1 MDRESVDNMTNS
13 TAPLNGVR
21 VADFSVHAAG
31 PFAGMILASLG
42 ADVIKIESAARLDIT
57 RRPHAMYGKP
67 PSSFEQVNAS
77 KRSVTLNLKE
87 SRALE
92 LAYDLVR
99 ISDVVLENFRPGV
112 MDRLGLGYPQLR
124 EIKPDVIMVSLSSN
138 GQTGPEARYAGYAP
152 MFAALGGLGY
162 LTGYP
167 DGPPVE
173 LRHAMDHTGGMMAAF
188 SAVAALCAHRN
199 HQVGQR
205 ADVAVRDIATAFMG
219 HALMDSAMNQRDA
232 RRMGNRDDAMAP
244 HGVFPC
250 TGDDQWITIAV
261 ADDAEWWALKG
272 VMGNPAWADSDDYG
286 DAFLRWQNQ
295 DSLESHLSDWT
306 RTHDAFELTDLL
318 QDAGI
323 AAFPSL
329 SADHLLD
336 GYPSCSPRS
345 FPDHHRPGP
354 RRATRGR
361 PSVAFLG
368 NSHRPIALDPRARP
382 GQPGGFL
389 RPARHGRNRTSRPAG
404 STDRLVGL
412 GLPNDRLGTKDSHCM
427 PTELIPQ
434 IIYGAVL
441 LFVLGSIAA
450 LWHRM
455 GSIQRDLGRL
465 EANVSGTQTSLNEK
479 TSSLNDKID
488 ATQASLNEK
497 IGATQASLNEK
508 IDGVQASLNEK
519 IDGVQVSLN
528 EKIDG
533 VQVSLNEKIDGVQV
547 SLNDL
552 TKTVTEMQLQMQRN
566 HYQMM
571 MAILSHSHR
580 PDGRP
585 TFDLP
590 PDFEP
595 TPSDTND

>member
-1 MDRESVDNMTNS
+1 MVNS
-13 TAPLNGVR
+13 SAPLSGVR
-21 VADFSVHAAG
+21 IADFSVHAAG

-87 SRALE
+87 PRALE

-124 EIKPDVIMVSLSSN
+124 EIKPDIIMVSLSSN

-152 MFAALGGLGY
+152 MFAALGGLGH

-219 HALMDSAMNQRDA
+219 HSLMDTAMNQRDA
-232 RRMGNRDDAMAP
+232 QRMGNRDDAMAP

-250 TGDDQWITIAV
+250 IGEDQWITIAV
-261 ADDAEWWALKG
+261 ANDAEWAALKAI
-272 VMGNPAWADSDDYG
+272 MGDPEWARSDDFG

-295 DSLESHLSDWT
+295 DALETQLSQWT
-306 RTHDAFELTDLL
+306 ASRDAFELTALL

-329 SADHLLD
+329 SADQLMADPHLVARD
-336 GYPSCSPRS
+336 A
-345 FPDHHRPGP
+345 FPLTTDP
-354 RRATRGR
+354 TRGEQR
-361 PSVAFLG
+361 AVAPPWRFSGTPTDPLRWTPELG
-368 NSHRPIALDPRARP
+368 QNN
-382 GQPGGFL
+382 QEVFC
-389 RPARHGRNRTSRPAG
+389 
-404 STDRLVGL
+404 GL
-412 GLPNDRLGTKDSHCM
+412 LGMDES
-427 PTELIPQ
+427 EF
-434 IIYGAVL
+434 AVL
-441 LFVLGSIAA
+441 
-450 LWHRM
+450 
-455 GSIQRDLGRL
+455 Q
-465 EANVSGTQTSLNEK
+465 
-479 TSSLNDKID
+479 D
-488 ATQASLNEK
+488 AQ
-497 IGATQASLNEK
+497 I
-508 IDGVQASLNEK
+508 VW
-519 IDGVQVSLN
+519 
-528 EKIDG
+528 
-533 VQVSLNEKIDGVQV
+533 
-547 SLNDL
+547 
-552 TKTVTEMQLQMQRN
+552 
-566 HYQMM
+566 
-571 MAILSHSHR
+571 
-580 PDGRP
+580 
-585 TFDLP
+585 
-590 PDFEP
+590 
-595 TPSDTND
+595 

>member
-1 MDRESVDNMTNS
+1 MTNPP
-13 TAPLNGVR
+13 APLAGVR

-219 HALMDSAMNQRDA
+219 HSLMDSAMNQRDA
-232 RRMGNRDDAMAP
+232 QRLGNRDDAMAP

-261 ADDAEWWALKG
+261 ADDAAWWALKG

-329 SADHLLD
+329 SADQLMDDPHLAARD
-336 GYPSCSPRS
+336 A
-345 FPDHHRPGP
+345 FPIIIDPDRGEQ
-354 RRATRGR
+354 RA
-361 PSVAFLG
+361 VAPPWRF
-368 NSHRPIALDPRARP
+368 
-382 GQPGGFL
+382 
-389 RPARHGRNRTSRPAG
+389 
-404 STDRLVGL
+404 
-412 GLPNDRLGTKDSHCM
+412 
-427 PTELIPQ
+427 
-434 IIYGAVL
+434 
-441 LFVLGSIAA
+441 
-450 LWHRM
+450 
-455 GSIQRDLGRL
+455 
-465 EANVSGTQTSLNEK
+465 SGTPTDPLRWTPELGQNNQEVFCGLLGMDEIE
-479 TSSLNDKID
+479 LRALQD
-488 ATQASLNEK
+488 AR
-497 IGATQASLNEK
+497 
-508 IDGVQASLNEK
+508 V
-519 IDGVQVSLN
+519 VW
-528 EKIDG
+528 
-533 VQVSLNEKIDGVQV
+533 
-547 SLNDL
+547 
-552 TKTVTEMQLQMQRN
+552 
-566 HYQMM
+566 
-571 MAILSHSHR
+571 
-580 PDGRP
+580 
-585 TFDLP
+585 
-590 PDFEP
+590 
-595 TPSDTND
+595 